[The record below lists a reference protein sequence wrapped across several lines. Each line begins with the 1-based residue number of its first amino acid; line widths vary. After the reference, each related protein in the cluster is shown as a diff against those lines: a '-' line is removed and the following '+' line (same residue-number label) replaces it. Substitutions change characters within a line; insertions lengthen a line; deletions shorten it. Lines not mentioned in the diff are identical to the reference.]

1 MRITKTG
8 HAPYWLLAVYL
19 CGISSC
25 LGPEKSRTIR
35 PERREVAITFDD
47 LPAVSTSAELQVWRD
62 ITTSLVSSL
71 TGRAVPAI
79 GFVNEGKLY
88 KKGEIDPRKAE
99 LLSRWLEANLELGN
113 HTYSHRSLFE
123 TPLAVF
129 EADVIRGEQITRPL
143 LESRGQTLRFFRH
156 PFLNTGPDL
165 ETKSAFEAFL
175 SDHGYTVAPVTID
188 NSEWIFA
195 RAYDHVLD
203 RGDAAT
209 QRRITESYLKYMEAM
224 FRYYEDQSESL
235 FGYEI
240 RQILLLHANRLNADT
255 LDRLLDLLEKR
266 GYIFVPLERA
276 MTDEIYARPDR
287 YAGSGGITWIHRWA
301 ITENRDRSIYQ
312 GEPAVPE
319 FVMKEAGVDH
329 P

>member
-25 LGPEKSRTIR
+25 LGPEKSTTIR
-35 PERREVAITFDD
+35 PARREVAITFDD

-195 RAYDHVLD
+195 QAYDHVLD

-240 RQILLLHANRLNADT
+240 REILLLHANRLNADT

-276 MTDEIYARPDR
+276 MTA
-287 YAGSGGITWIHRWA
+287 AFK
-301 ITENRDRSIYQ
+301 
-312 GEPAVPE
+312 V
-319 FVMKEAGVDH
+319 
-329 P
+329 